1 MKRIKRNAIIEAGIK
16 FGGFLPQI
24 DGIATKEFVR
34 AIVESCKSKEKNK
47 IFTSE
52 EIDAIMQVLES
63 MPGYT
68 PEKFLVFGAPLS
80 ELDETAPKCFGWQMY
95 VAYIMLSITNPELFE
110 DYEEGKN
117 EKDSEKNED

>member
-47 IFTSE
+47 S
-52 EIDAIMQVLES
+52 
-63 MPGYT
+63 
-68 PEKFLVFGAPLS
+68 LS
-80 ELDETAPKCFGWQMY
+80 SL
-95 VAYIMLSITNPELFE
+95 
-110 DYEEGKN
+110 
-117 EKDSEKNED
+117 